1 MQTLGSKHGNKI
13 IAKQQIVPTRVKNKN
28 KRFKRGHTVCL
39 PEMSNHGITGRR
51 DPDNKGQLLQ

>member
-1 MQTLGSKHGNKI
+1 MQTLGSKHDNKI

-28 KRFKRGHTVCL
+28 KRFKRGHTVFL